1 MAAGTA
7 GPYLPAPDRSGHC
20 RTSSASS
27 TSQWA
32 LPDFKC
38 ELQIPVGTAGLQPRA
53 PDSSGHC
60 RASTA
65 SPRSQWALPDFDREP
80 QIPVRTAGLRPRG
93 PDRSGHCRT
102 STCAKSASS
111 SGFRPSMEREARVA
125 LPGGRLERLPE
136 LLGGLYRPD
145 HIEACCENV
154 AVQFGEL
161 HLELFAKDPE
171 VHHVVQNFSNPY
183 DIRPNFKN
191 YPHSNLLPEF
201 FTEILELRLQRCPPN
216 PRGIPVFQNNEDI
229 LHMEGMPRFIV
240 EVGSL
245 HGHSAIQMATVLDKL
260 QMTEVPILCIDPF
273 TGDTNMWASYQ
284 QDQSVGG
291 WVNIIDG
298 RMTVFDQFMANVQ
311 FAVNRSVSK
320 HHILPF
326 QATSTVGARW
336 LVQKGFAPDLI
347 FLDSAHELDETY
359 LELSLYFN
367 LLEPGG
373 ILFGDDYGWP
383 AVKKDVDRFVEQHN
397 LQFGYENPI
406 DLRIARAQAGATNL
420 IWIMRKAKLAK
431 IAG

>member
-1 MAAGTA
+1 
-7 GPYLPAPDRSGHC
+7 
-20 RTSSASS
+20 
-27 TSQWA
+27 
-32 LPDFKC
+32 
-38 ELQIPVGTAGLQPRA
+38 
-53 PDSSGHC
+53 
-60 RASTA
+60 
-65 SPRSQWALPDFDREP
+65 
-80 QIPVRTAGLRPRG
+80 
-93 PDRSGHCRT
+93 
-102 STCAKSASS
+102 
-111 SGFRPSMEREARVA
+111 
-125 LPGGRLERLPE
+125 
-136 LLGGLYRPD
+136 
-145 HIEACCENV
+145 
-154 AVQFGEL
+154 EL
-161 HLELFAKDPE
+161 HLELFAKDPDI
-171 VHHVVQNFSNPY
+171 HHVVQNFSNPY

-201 FTEILELRLQRCPPN
+201 FTEIL
-216 PRGIPVFQNNEDI
+216 DI

-431 IAG
+431 NATKRAVYRSPDRLLCV